1 MKHLVLSGGGTKG
14 IAMMGS
20 LTYLYDKGL
29 LADIETYTGTSIG
42 AVVAAALALGIH
54 PRDLFEQHVVRHT
67 YEPSIDISGL
77 DTAFGL
83 DDGRGLLAW
92 LCRFVPP
99 GITFEDLFKKTRQT
113 LVVVVTN
120 MNTRR
125 AEYWSHETVP
135 TMEVVHALRVSCTVP
150 LYFTAVPHQGMLYV
164 DGCVV
169 DNFAVQHALDRDRG
183 HVLGI
188 CFKRKPKAS
197 SAQWTLESFLG
208 ALLEA
213 TLSAEVQSRRA
224 RVIEL
229 DVGFSTNPL
238 NFNMSPEKRTNMFV
252 KGYRDT
258 RFFIE
263 KKTV

>member
-14 IAMMGS
+14 IAMMGG
-20 LTYLYDKGL
+20 LTYLYNKGM
-29 LADIETYTGTSIG
+29 LATVDTYIGTSIG
-42 AVVAAALALGIH
+42 AVVAAALVLGIH
-54 PRDLFEQHVVRHT
+54 PKDLFEQHVVHHT
-67 YEPSIDISGL
+67 YEPSIDIAGL

-99 GITFEDLFKKTRQT
+99 GITFEDLFQKTGRT

-120 MNTRR
+120 LNTRR

-135 TMEVVHALRVSCTVP
+135 AMEVVHALRVSCTVP
-150 LYFTAVPHQGMLYV
+150 LYFTAVPHEGMLYV

-169 DNFAVQHALDRDRG
+169 DNFPLQHALDRGG

-188 CFKRKPKAS
+188 SFKRKPKAS
-197 SAQWTLESFLG
+197 SVQWTLESFFG

-224 RVIEL
+224 TVIEL

-238 NFNMSPEKRTNMFV
+238 NFNMTPEKRTNMFL
-252 KGYRDT
+252 KGYKET
-258 RFFIE
+258 KFFVE
-263 KKTV
+263 KKSV